1 MITHD
6 SLGILDR
13 QSLLQL
19 GDRLKRLRKARGFGT
34 VEMAKRAGVS
44 RTTLTAVESGD
55 PSPSIVLGDDG
66 SKPIDD

>member
-1 MITHD
+1 MITDD
-6 SLGILDR
+6 SLIILDR

-19 GDRLKRLRKARGFGT
+19 GDRLKRLRKARGCGT